1 MTTYTLRPATDH
13 DFDFLFGLHQ
23 AAMGQYI
30 ESIWGWHDDWQREY
44 FRRKFN
50 APQRQIIQIAG
61 QDAGVLVVEARP
73 DELYL
78 NLIELLPKY
87 QAQGVGSAIVG
98 SLLAQARATGVPLTL
113 HVLKSNEPARRL
125 YERLGLRVVEEEEV
139 RYRLSSR
146 PANRVEELEEMP
158 AVGPPPPGRR

>member
-98 SLLAQARATGVPLTL
+98 LLLAQARATGVPY
-113 HVLKSNEPARRL
+113 VART
-125 YERLGLRVVEEEEV
+125 EEQRV
-139 RYRLSSR
+139 R
-146 PANRVEELEEMP
+146 PAASTSASACELSRKRKC
-158 AVGPPPPGRR
+158 AIA